1 MLGIKSFSQDDQ
13 KALIAAINTKLN
25 KVDSVIIEGDKKN
38 ILLMMDEILSMSEKK
53 EKKKTQLVAYNVY
66 INKYI
71 EARLFPNAINLCLAS
86 IQKAEDIYGPKHIKI
101 DYF

>member
-38 ILLMMDEILSMSEKK
+38 ILLMMDEILSMSD
-53 EKKKTQLVAYNVY
+53 N
-66 INKYI
+66 I
-71 EARLFPNAINLCLAS
+71 
-86 IQKAEDIYGPKHIKI
+86 
-101 DYF
+101 